1 MITVRRRIISASVDP
16 KDGVVAFTGKGKA
29 RLARSGVF
37 AGNGNLALAQHE
49 GMLYQAH
56 IQRKR
61 ISS

>member
-16 KDGVVAFTGKGKA
+16 KPGVVAFTTVGKGW
-29 RLARSGVF
+29 LERSGVF
-37 AGNGNLALAQHE
+37 TGNGSLDLAHDE
-49 GMLYQAH
+49 RMLYQAH